1 MIPSL
6 PEQLIGNL
14 LHDEHP
20 SYIENRNFQFAN
32 ELERSYSAPPST
44 VQYGHQS
51 TFFEAPRDFQFTS
64 SFPHDFNSPT
74 QFQRSPVIMPSWDQ
88 PVPMNGGYG
97 RFNHNFDD
105 DGYNQNYRQP
115 MPKKGNDRK
124 YAQTDEH
131 INGAYGFGFSTGF
144 ESWPDKRGSED
155 MFYPNPNPRNAPRP
169 MPMSPNYPEDVL
181 AHKMGMMSLNGSGGY
196 GTAPIGGGRN
206 GYVQQTPDRNKLYHP
221 SQDWYDYPEKQPQY
235 NQMSNM
241 QKVIGPGNRGAP
253 INDYFPVMSPVYS
266 DADSNEYESYP
277 EYSPKTRYANVGSPR
292 ASTTS
297 SVLEQFRNS
306 KTSNLELRDIVG
318 HFMEFSCDQHGSR
331 FIQQKLEIAQS
342 EKDLVFEEIY
352 PEALRLM
359 TDVFGNYVIQKFFE
373 YGSQTQKRKL
383 GDALRGHVLDLS
395 LQMYGCRVVQK
406 ALEVIEPEQQ
416 IYLVTELEGHVL
428 TCIKDQN
435 GNHVIQKVIEHVDPE
450 HTQFIVRTFIGKVF
464 KLATHPYGCRVIQ
477 RILEQPGINDTTST
491 DSPTRLIVSE
501 LLHCTI
507 SLVQDQYGNYVVQHV
522 LKYGLKEDKHEII
535 SQLRGKIVQFSQ
547 HKFASNVIEQCVEY
561 GTLEHCQWL
570 IDEIIAEPRALEV
583 MMKHQYANYV
593 VQKTLEVCSSSQRD
607 VLVEH
612 IRPHISS
619 LKKYTYGKHIIA
631 RMEKIQSS
639 VY

>member
-1 MIPSL
+1 MNPSL

-14 LHDEHP
+14 LHDEHN
-20 SYIENRNFQFAN
+20 SNFEFKNFHFSN
-32 ELERSYSAPPST
+32 ELERPFSAPPS
-44 VQYGHQS
+44 VQYGNQN
-51 TFFEAPRDFQFTS
+51 FFETPQFGGSFQS
-64 SFPHDFNSPT
+64 DFNA
-74 QFQRSPVIMPSWDQ
+74 QHFRSSNVSGNSWDQ
-88 PVPMNGGYG
+88 PQNGYGRFPDQEQYDTFYPGNYRQPVPKKAERKFARTDDHIQNGGYG
-97 RFNHNFDD
+97 
-105 DGYNQNYRQP
+105 
-115 MPKKGNDRK
+115 
-124 YAQTDEH
+124 
-131 INGAYGFGFSTGF
+131 FGGSFSGF
-144 ESWPDKRGSED
+144 ESWPDRRGSNED
-155 MFYPNPNPRNAPRP
+155 LFYNSRQAPRSP
-169 MPMSPNYPEDVL
+169 MPMQHMPFAYSQDEML
-181 AHKMGMMSLNGSGGY
+181 SQKMGMVSISGYPSPNQGF
-196 GTAPIGGGRN
+196 TSPRN
-206 GYVQQTPDRNKLYHP
+206 GFQQQQPDHSKYQQP
-221 SQDWYDYPEKQPQY
+221 DWYDYGSPEKGSSSQ
-235 NQMSNM
+235 QMSSS
-241 QKVIGPGNRGAP
+241 QKVIGPGNRGP
-253 INDYFPVMSPVYS
+253 INNYFPVISSVYS
-266 DADSNEYESYP
+266 DVEESNEYEEYP
-277 EYSPKTRYANVGSPR
+277 EYSPKGSRYSQMGGNTGSRP
-292 ASTTS
+292 ATTTS
-297 SVLEQFRNS
+297 SILEQFRNS

-331 FIQQKLEIAQS
+331 FIQQKLEIPHS

-373 YGSQTQKRKL
+373 YGSHTQKKKL
-383 GDALRGHVLDLS
+383 GDSLKGHVLDLS

-406 ALEVIEPEQQ
+406 ALEVIDPDQQ
-416 IYLVTELEGHVL
+416 IYLVAELEGHVL

-477 RILEQPGINDTTST
+477 RILEQPGINST
-491 DSPTRLIVSE
+491 VSDSPTRQIVTE

-593 VQKTLEVCSSSQRD
+593 VQKTLEVCSSNQREI
-607 VLVEH
+607 LVEH

-639 VY
+639 AY